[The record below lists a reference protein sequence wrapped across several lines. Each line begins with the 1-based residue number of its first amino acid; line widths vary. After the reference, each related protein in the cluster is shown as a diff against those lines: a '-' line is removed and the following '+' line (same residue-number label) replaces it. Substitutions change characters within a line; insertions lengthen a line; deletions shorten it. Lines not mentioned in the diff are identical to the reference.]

1 MMQTL
6 ATVEKNPADVLDYD
20 VDYIRWLNG
29 DDAVIAAEAAVES
42 ADVSF
47 QVGLVE
53 FTDEVV
59 KVWVSGGASGEQSDI
74 RVDAV
79 TALGR
84 TKRICFR
91 MRIRDC

>member
-6 ATVEKNPADVLDYD
+6 ATVEKNPYDVLDYD
-20 VDYIRWLNG
+20 VDFIRWLNN
-29 DDAVIAAEAAVES
+29 DDTVIAAEAAVEN
-42 ADVSF
+42 AAATF
-47 QVGLVE
+47 TVGLVE

-74 RVDAV
+74 RVDAF

>member
-1 MMQTL
+1 MQTL
-6 ATVEKNPADVLDYD
+6 ATVEKNPFDLLDYD

-29 DDAVIAAEAAVES
+29 DDVVISAEAAVES
-42 ADVSF
+42 PDVTFS
-47 QVGLVE
+47 VGFVE

-59 KVWVSGGASGEQSDI
+59 KVWVGGGASGEQSDV
-74 RVDAV
+74 RVDAF

-84 TKRICFR
+84 VKRVCFR